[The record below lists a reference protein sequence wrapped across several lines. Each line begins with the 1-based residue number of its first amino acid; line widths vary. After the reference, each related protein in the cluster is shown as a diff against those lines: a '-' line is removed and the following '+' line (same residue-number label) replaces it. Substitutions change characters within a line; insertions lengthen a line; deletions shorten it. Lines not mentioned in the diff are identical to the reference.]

1 VQALQAQRRLLAACL
16 GKVAGQA
23 VAVLLALAVQ
33 AAQEAVALVV
43 VAVVLHVVH
52 TPLALVA

>member
-1 VQALQAQRRLLAACL
+1 MSLCPTIRASCKTLSFWARR
-16 GKVAGQA
+16 VM
-23 VAVLLALAVQ
+23 

-52 TPLALVA
+52 TPLALVV